1 MALSPTTTRPPPAAP
16 VSAPGITLCLGS
28 AACFGALPVLGKKA
42 YEAGMSP
49 LGLLWGRFTLAALVF
64 WVLVVTVVR
73 PPRPPRRLIVAGLAM
88 GFGGYAVEAALFFS
102 ALHRIDGSLTELLLY
117 GYPALVTAAADVPGR
132 EAARRRPGGAPH
144 PARARLVLRR
154 AGSPAH

>member
-16 VSAPGITLCLGS
+16 VSAPGITLCLVS
-28 AACFGALPVLGKKA
+28 AACFGALPVLGKNA

-64 WVLVVTVVR
+64 WLLVVTVVR

-102 ALHRIDGSLTELLLY
+102 ALHRIDASLTELLLY
-117 GYPALVTAAADVPGR
+117 AYPPLLTALAVLLRR
-132 EAARRRPGGAPH
+132 EAASRRPAGAL
-144 PARARLVLRR
+144 ALASSRLVI
-154 AGSPAH
+154 AF